1 MDRAGLKP
9 AVTDGESCFYVR
21 IEVEQH
27 ETTGKGD
34 SFRTGPALSRM
45 GKNPI
50 IAASSCVQIRAP
62 KGIIGWGNVK
72 GVMEKLGSPWARVA
86 ATFNPIA
93 VLRISGMKGRLVVG
107 HQCGDF
113 CGDS

>member
-1 MDRAGLKP
+1 LDRAGLKP

-45 GKNPI
+45 GKHPF
-50 IAASSCVQIRAP
+50 IAASSRVQIQASN
-62 KGIIGWGNVK
+62 GTIICI
-72 GVMEKLGSPWARVA
+72 EKVA
-86 ATFNPIA
+86 I
-93 VLRISGMKGRLVVG
+93 RINST
-107 HQCGDF
+107 
-113 CGDS
+113 